1 MVIRS
6 GHLNHEQRYNQRRG
20 KNNKMDKR
28 YNLANI
34 PKEAQERCLFCAWKY
49 AETVDKKTGEIKTTK
64 IPYNVKTGEKAVP
77 GNKATF
83 ATYAE
88 AMEQIN
94 NEDYT
99 GIGAGVFKDGDP
111 SKDISFID
119 FDHIVKRVDPDGVA
133 VLEDGNGSRLAI
145 GIINN
150 FKSRVELSPSFTG
163 LRVYLRTLK
172 SFKYDKDHYYINNP
186 DKINNPIEFYFAGA
200 TDKYLT
206 LTGCQVK
213 RLKIENWKMLE
224 NERQNA
230 ERYKKKGAEVDG
242 DTIKSYFVN
251 CDYKISVVNVKTIE
265 NALNASMKRGKK
277 EVKKGENGEI
287 LTIDSAPHSDFT
299 KNWSDETIIN
309 KMLSTAGKTGEKIR
323 ELWNREINENG
334 TWKSTGKAVD
344 ESASDAR
351 LLEYINFYTCND
363 FPRTIKLF
371 RMSPYYKS
379 KDPDHVNKFE
389 RKKAGQSEYINRTL
403 RISFSPNIIGGV
415 KDQEIIRED
424 FETYMQ
430 NAEAA
435 EPSSNI
441 VVNKQTGAGSEQAA
455 PKLDP
460 NNNITNYIKNAYEN
474 DLNYFKENSGT
485 KCGYRNIDKDQP
497 FLPILYL
504 IGGTTGSGKTTFC
517 NQMAEHLARN
527 ENKYVLYFAL
537 EQTRFEHV
545 NKIIARNMVIDK
557 NGRGRFS
564 SGDLQL
570 NRAGDNMDYLET
582 RRKVAEDLEGRLFI
596 FDDVFN
602 LNIEKILQTVED
614 FMKAHPG
621 NKPVVFL
628 DYLQILTPSVTA
640 EGRRLDGMEQID
652 HAAQCIKQ
660 FQTKNQLAFVVI
672 SSFNRASYYEPAALE
687 SFKGSGGLEYTADL
701 VAGIDF
707 YFFHDKKFIN
717 HLDSLQK
724 LTEKK
729 SAIKARIS
737 EEFKKT
743 PQKPRD
749 MVLHTLKNRRFTPYQ
764 EYRFFY
770 FSAYDLFVERGKV
783 NNDYAKNYKFEDL
796 LNDTTDDINYI
807 YNCESWKDFK
817 AAYYSSENDA
827 QTSLNLQDETE
838 RPADA
843 PGIAAADIETVEEY
857 RARKTEEYRAKG
869 LPEKNIIKTVNK
881 EIEQKLKAGELV
893 QDPAAIFDN
902 PDDQDE
908 QEEDE
913 QEEDDSE
920 ED

>member
-1 MVIRS
+1 
-6 GHLNHEQRYNQRRG
+6 
-20 KNNKMDKR
+20 MDKR
-28 YNLANI
+28 FNLAGI
-34 PKEAQERCLFCAWKY
+34 PKEAQERCRFCAWKY

-64 IPYNVKTGEKAVP
+64 IPYNLKTGEKAIP
-77 GNKATF
+77 GNKDTF

-88 AMEQIN
+88 AMAQIN
-94 NEDYT
+94 NDNYT

-111 SKDISFID
+111 SKDISFLD
-119 FDHIVKRVDPDGVA
+119 FDHVVKRVDPDGVA
-133 VLEDGNGSRLAI
+133 VLEDGNGARLAI
-145 GIINN
+145 DIISK

-163 LRVYLRTLK
+163 LRVYLLTLK

-213 RLKIENWKMLE
+213 RLKIENWEMLE
-224 NERQNA
+224 NEKKNA
-230 ERYKKKGAEVDG
+230 EQYKKAGAEIDG
-242 DTIKSYFVN
+242 DIMKSYFIN
-251 CDYKISVVNVKTIE
+251 CDYKISVVNVRTIE

-299 KNWSDETIIN
+299 KNWKDETIIN
-309 KMLSTAGKTGEKIR
+309 KMLNAAGERGEKNR
-323 ELWNREINENG
+323 ELWNREIDESG
-334 TWKSTGKAVD
+334 RWKSTGKAVD
-344 ESASDAR
+344 ESASDASLMER
-351 LLEYINFYTCND
+351 INFYTCND
-363 FPRTIKLF
+363 FARTLKLF
-371 RMSPYYKS
+371 RMSPYYKT

-389 RKKAGQSEYINRTL
+389 RTKAGQKEYINRTL
-403 RISFSPNIIGGV
+403 RISFSPNIYSNV
-415 KDQEIIRED
+415 KNQEIFKED

-435 EPSSNI
+435 EPANNI

-460 NNNITNYIKNAYEN
+460 NNNITDYIKNAYES

-545 NKIIARNMVIDK
+545 NKIIARNMVIDQD
-557 NGRGRFS
+557 GRGRFS

-582 RRKVAEDLEGRLFI
+582 RRKVAEDLAGRLYI

-602 LNIEKILQTVED
+602 LDIENILQRITN
-614 FMKAHPG
+614 FMEKHPG
-621 NKPVVFL
+621 SKPVVFL
-628 DYLQILTPSVTA
+628 DYLQILTPSII
-640 EGRRLDGMEQID
+640 EKRRLDGMEQID

-660 FQTKNQLAFVVI
+660 FQTENKIAFVVI

-707 YFFHDKKFIN
+707 YFFHDPTFIN
-717 HLDSLQK
+717 HLDKLQK
-724 LTEKK
+724 LAEKK
-729 SAIKARIS
+729 SEIKRRIG

-743 PQKPRD
+743 PQTPRD

-770 FSAYDLFVERGKV
+770 FSAYDLFIDRGKV
-783 NNDYAKNYKFEDL
+783 NSDYAKNYKLENL
-796 LNDTTDDINYI
+796 LNIYKSDNNYT
-807 YNCESWKDFK
+807 YDCKSWKDFK
-817 AAYYSSENDA
+817 ATYYSSENDA
-827 QTSLNLQDETE
+827 QTSLEIQDETE
-838 RPADA
+838 QQPADA
-843 PGIAAADIETVEEY
+843 PEIAAVDVETVEAY
-857 RARKTEEYRAKG
+857 GARRLAEEKDTG
-869 LPEKNIIKTVNK
+869 LPEEEIIKAIAK
-881 EIEQKLKAGELV
+881 EIERKLKAGELV
-893 QDPAAIFDN
+893 QDDPAKIFSN
-902 PDDQDE
+902 PDEDDQDE
-908 QEEDE
+908 QEQEEQDEDE